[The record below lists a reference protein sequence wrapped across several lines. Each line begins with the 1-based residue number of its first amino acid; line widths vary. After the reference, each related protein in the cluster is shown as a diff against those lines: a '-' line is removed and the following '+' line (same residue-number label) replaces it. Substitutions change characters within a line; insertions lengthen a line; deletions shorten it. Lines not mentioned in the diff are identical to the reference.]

1 MSDNIPPIGI
11 DLGTT
16 YSCVGIMLNGKVE
29 IIPNDMGEKLTPSII
44 SFLKKG
50 NIIGEYANDQ
60 LIKNPKNTI
69 YNVKRFIGR
78 QYNDPEIK
86 EDLSLYSFEIENIN
100 NIPKIII
107 NIHKKKKRIFTRTNI
122 SNDIIKIKK

>member
-1 MSDNIPPIGI
+1 MTNHIIGI

-16 YSCVGIMLNGKVE
+16 NSCVGIWKNGKVE
-29 IIPNDMGEKLTPSII
+29 IIPNELGERLTPSYI
-44 SFLKKG
+44 SFTNDKRQIGKFAKK
-50 NIIGEYANDQ
+50 NIT
-60 LIKNPKNTI
+60 KNPKNTI

-100 NIPKIII
+100 NIPKIIKLSI
-107 NIHKKKKRIFTRTNI
+107 QA
-122 SNDIIKIKK
+122 